1 MNTLIRTGLGVAV
14 ALALCGGAQ
23 AQMRGGRVGPSV
35 RGSTSVRAR
44 VVRVDRAQTTTGA
57 LTSDPT
63 FFPGFGFG
71 STTISDVLNGGLP
84 VPGLGFDFAHQA
96 IMNRDIGVRA
106 LIDPVTQGQLAL
118 ARAIRLETPITNTFP
133 FFPFSQGSSP
143 VIIVQQPP
151 VVIMQQPAQEE
162 ARERFERVRQVE
174 PEARVAPPPEPLRE
188 VPEYVLVRRDGA
200 ILSAVAYSAEG
211 DRLIYITKDGLRK
224 SVALAEL
231 DVERTRRINEDRGT
245 TLRLPVQAPNPSTV
259 PPRANRQAAG

>member
-1 MNTLIRTGLGVAV
+1 MGAAMNTFIRTGLGVAV

-96 IMNRDIGVRA
+96 IMNPEIGVRA

-118 ARAIRLETPITNTFP
+118 APGLRVQDPGTNTFS
-133 FFPFSQGSSP
+133 FFPVFPGVGP
-143 VIIVQQPP
+143 
-151 VVIMQQPAQEE
+151 
-162 ARERFERVRQVE
+162 
-174 PEARVAPPPEPLRE
+174 
-188 VPEYVLVRRDGA
+188 
-200 ILSAVAYSAEG
+200 
-211 DRLIYITKDGLRK
+211 
-224 SVALAEL
+224 
-231 DVERTRRINEDRGT
+231 
-245 TLRLPVQAPNPSTV
+245 
-259 PPRANRQAAG
+259 

>member
-1 MNTLIRTGLGVAV
+1 MGAAMNTFVRTGLGVAV

-23 AQMRGGRVGPSV
+23 AQMRGRVGPSV
-35 RGSTSVRAR
+35 RVSTPIRAR

-118 ARAIRLETPITNTFP
+118 APALRAATPVTNTFSFFP
-133 FFPFSQGSSP
+133 FFPGSSP
-143 VIIVQQPP
+143 GIFFPPPPVVVIQQPP
-151 VVIMQQPAQEE
+151 GE
-162 ARERFERVRQVE
+162 
-174 PEARVAPPPEPLRE
+174 
-188 VPEYVLVRRDGA
+188 
-200 ILSAVAYSAEG
+200 
-211 DRLIYITKDGLRK
+211 
-224 SVALAEL
+224 
-231 DVERTRRINEDRGT
+231 
-245 TLRLPVQAPNPSTV
+245 
-259 PPRANRQAAG
+259 

>member
-1 MNTLIRTGLGVAV
+1 MGAAMNTLIRTGLGVAV

-96 IMNRDIGVRA
+96 IMNRGICGGG
-106 LIDPVTQGQLAL
+106 LLDPGTPGPPGPARSLA
-118 ARAIRLETPITNTFP
+118 
-133 FFPFSQGSSP
+133 
-143 VIIVQQPP
+143 
-151 VVIMQQPAQEE
+151 
-162 ARERFERVRQVE
+162 
-174 PEARVAPPPEPLRE
+174 
-188 VPEYVLVRRDGA
+188 
-200 ILSAVAYSAEG
+200 
-211 DRLIYITKDGLRK
+211 
-224 SVALAEL
+224 
-231 DVERTRRINEDRGT
+231 
-245 TLRLPVQAPNPSTV
+245 
-259 PPRANRQAAG
+259 

>member
-1 MNTLIRTGLGVAV
+1 MNTFIRTGLGVAV
-14 ALALCGGAQ
+14 ALTLCGGAQ
-23 AQMRGGRVGPSV
+23 AQMRVGRVGPSIRV
-35 RGSTSVRAR
+35 STPVRAR

-57 LTSDPT
+57 LTSDPA

-151 VVIMQQPAQEE
+151 VVIMQQPPEE

-174 PEARVAPPPEPLRE
+174 PEAKAAPPPEPLRE

-200 ILSAVAYSAEG
+200 ILSAVAYSTEG
-211 DRLIYITKDGLRK
+211 DRLIYITKDGFRK

-231 DVERTRRINEDRGT
+231 DIERTHRMNEERGT
-245 TLRLPVQAPNPSTV
+245 TLRLPVQAPNPSTI
-259 PPRANRQAAG
+259 PPRANRQAAGL